1 MEPLR
6 LQVVDRDASPEEVAA
21 IVAAVTSLLHPQR
34 AVAAGAPATPMDAWV
49 QASRLGA
56 RRLGLQRGPWRLSGR
71 MVRRSRV

>member
-1 MEPLR
+1 MR
-6 LQVVDRDASPEEVAA
+6 MQVIDRDASPEEVAA
-21 IVAAVTSLLHPQR
+21 IVAAVTAVLQQQR
-34 AVAAGAPATPMDAWV
+34 ALAAVGPPATPLDAWV